1 MNTQV
6 WTVLANPSHNNISR
20 IIKMTNAD
28 EDLVLF
34 DPDLEHDPDL
44 AIKEYDIVSSPNDFN
59 VLSYF
64 NFIESGAI
72 VIPGFQRHYV
82 WDIRK
87 ASKLI
92 ESILMGLPIPQIFLY
107 EQAKNKF
114 LVIDGQQRL
123 MTIYYFMKGRFPKRD
138 ARTIIRSIFTE
149 KGKLE
154 PVDLENDSLF
164 SGFKLSFSTDGS
176 DGSSSPYSGMTY
188 AGLDKLMPTFQLRTI
203 RNIMVKQVNPDNDN
217 SSVFE
222 LFHRLNTGGINLSQ
236 QEIRMSLYYG
246 PFMRTVTKWNDVE
259 PWRTILGGNPDQR
272 QKDTEIILRMFA
284 LADRHEKFKKPLT
297 KFINDYCSDLR
308 GYADEDEVYGA
319 IFTLFCSIISEME
332 RNNFLE
338 PKSKRISVPILEAL
352 FVASTESAIR
362 NKDVGQFKRFDG
374 EVVKKLR
381 QHEDFETYFTGKT
394 TDVEAVRG
402 RISVAKTVMQ

>member
-1 MNTQV
+1 
-6 WTVLANPSHNNISR
+6 
-20 IIKMTNAD
+20 MTNAD
-28 EDLVLF
+28 ADLELF
-34 DPDLEHDPDL
+34 DPDLEHDPDI

-72 VIPGFQRHYV
+72 IIPGFQRHYV

-92 ESILMGLPIPQIFLY
+92 ESILMGLPVPQIFLY

-123 MTIYYFMKGRFPKRD
+123 MTIYYFIKGRFPKRD
-138 ARTIIRSIFTE
+138 ARTLIRAIFNE

-154 PVDLENDSLF
+154 PVDLENDQLF
-164 SGFKLSFSTDGS
+164 SGFKLSFSP
-176 DGSSSPYSGMTY
+176 DGSSSLYSGITY
-188 AGLDKLMPTFQLRTI
+188 AGLEELLPTFQLRTI

-246 PFMRTVTKWNDVE
+246 PFMRNATKWNDIE
-259 PWRTILGGNPDQR
+259 PWRTILGGKPDQR
-272 QKDTEIILRMFA
+272 QKDTEVILRMFA
-284 LADRHEKFKKPLT
+284 MAQRHERFKKPLT

-308 GYADEDEVYGA
+308 GYDDGDKVYAD
-319 IFTLFCSIISEME
+319 IFTMFCSIISKMD
-332 RNNFLE
+332 RNQFLE
-338 PKSKRISVPILEAL
+338 PKSKRISVPILEGL
-352 FVASTESAIR
+352 FVASAENAVR
-362 NKDVGQFKRFDG
+362 KKDIKDFKSFDEG
-374 EVVKKLR
+374 VVDKLR
-381 QHEDFETYFTGKT
+381 KHEEFETYFTGKT
-394 TDVEAVRG
+394 TDVEAVKG
-402 RISVAKTVMQ
+402 RIAIAKTVMQ